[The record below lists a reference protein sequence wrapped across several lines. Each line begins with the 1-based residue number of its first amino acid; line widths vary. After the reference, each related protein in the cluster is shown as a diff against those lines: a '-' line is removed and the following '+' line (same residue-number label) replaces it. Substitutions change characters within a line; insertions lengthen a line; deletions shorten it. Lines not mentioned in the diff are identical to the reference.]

1 MRAFQCNT
9 SYFFFQYTK
18 ICQTCFDHRFDAHI
32 FMFSGVDWRDLF
44 DLVVVGAHKPDYLV
58 NPLLSMFQVD
68 RYRPPTY
75 LLFIVV
81 CFIMCLCIFLF
92 L

>member
-1 MRAFQCNT
+1 MII
-9 SYFFFQYTK
+9 YTFSFN
-18 ICQTCFDHRFDAHI
+18 IPLYHTCFDHCCDAHF

-58 NPLLSMFQVD
+58 NPYLSMFQVD

-81 CFIMCLCIFLF
+81 CFIACLCIFLF
-92 L
+92 W